1 MESVDSRADLVAT
14 PEVALTGAGSEE
26 PDLDTRGKRFETLH
40 FAFHNRKLV
49 VGLTVVVC
57 LLVVAIIGPWL
68 ADADPFEFGYPLGQ
82 PPSATYWLGTTSSG
96 QDVFAQFVYGLRA
109 SFIVGAL
116 AACVAAALGMTIGFI
131 GGYLGGVID
140 DVLSMLTNVVLVI
153 PTLAVLIIVAAYLSV
168 GSLTS
173 EAILIGLTSWPW
185 AARAIR
191 AQTFSLAARDFV
203 NLARLSG
210 RGTIRVIVN
219 EIAPNMSSYLFLTFI
234 LLFGGSVL
242 TAATLDFL
250 GLGPS
255 RVMSLGLMMNTAV
268 SNAALQLGM
277 WWWFIP
283 PGLAITAI
291 VGGLYVMN
299 VGPRRGLQPEAA
311 PNMTLAVD
319 NLRVYYRTLNGD
331 VRALDGV
338 SFTVADGEIMGL
350 AGESGC
356 GKTTLGKSLIRL
368 DGRMR
373 VVEGTVRPRRGGV
386 AARRRRAP

>member
-1 MESVDSRADLVAT
+1 VETVDSQADLAAAHELVR
-14 PEVALTGAGSEE
+14 TGDSAVESGPS
-26 PDLDTRGKRFETLH
+26 PRGKRFEALH
-40 FAFHNRKLV
+40 FAFHNTKLV
-49 VGLTVVVC
+49 IGLTVVLC
-57 LLVVAIIGPWL
+57 LLVVAIVGPWL
-68 ADADPFEFGYPLGQ
+68 THAGPFEFGYPLGQ
-82 PPSATYWLGTTSSG
+82 SPSSHYWFGTTSSG
-96 QDVFAQFVYGLRA
+96 QDVFSQFVHGLRS

-116 AACVAAALGMTIGFI
+116 AACVAGALGMTIGFV
-131 GGYLGGVID
+131 GGYLGGLID
-140 DVLSMLTNVVLVI
+140 DILSMLTNVVLVI

-168 GSLTS
+168 ASLTS

-191 AQTFSLAARDFV
+191 AQTFTLAARDFV

-255 RVMSLGLMMNTAV
+255 RVMSLGLMINTAV

-283 PGLAITAI
+283 PGIAITAI

-299 VGPRRGLQPEAA
+299 VGLDEVFNPR
-311 PNMTLAVD
+311 
-319 NLRVYYRTLNGD
+319 LRRT
-331 VRALDGV
+331 
-338 SFTVADGEIMGL
+338 
-350 AGESGC
+350 
-356 GKTTLGKSLIRL
+356 
-368 DGRMR
+368 
-373 VVEGTVRPRRGGV
+373 
-386 AARRRRAP
+386 